1 MKLQL
6 KKASSGE
13 VNLTEGSILK
23 GIVYFSIPL
32 LLSSLLQQFYNTAD
46 LMIVGKFAGKN
57 PMAAVGASGALSNL
71 LIGLFLGLTTGASV
85 VVSQVYGHGDRQE
98 IKDTVHTAYAV
109 AIVGGIIISI
119 IGVIVAPI
127 ILGFL
132 NTPDEILGHAVTYM
146 RILFLGMTPTLVFNM
161 GSGILR
167 AIGDSRRPFNFLCV
181 AAAINI
187 VLDLIFVIV
196 LKLSVL
202 GVGIATFIAQ
212 TTSAILVTYNLMKS
226 ERAFKL
232 NLNEIKFHKHIV
244 TRVFKI
250 GIPTGIQSSV
260 ISFSNVIIQSKINL
274 FGASAIAGYAAQER
288 LDGFIFMSLNALS
301 LAATTFS
308 GQNIGAGKV
317 ERLKSGVRLSLAL
330 SLVISITLS
339 VLGRVFIV
347 ELMGIFSNE
356 PDVIEVGATAF
367 KYLSAG
373 YFIFGM
379 SEIFGGFVRGA
390 GYAVPPMVI
399 SVLSMCILRLVWI
412 FVALNIWFKI
422 EIIFLSYPISWT
434 VTFLLNFLYYKFGN
448 WKNAVKEVA

>member
-1 MKLQL
+1 MKVKL
-6 KKASSGE
+6 KKARSGE
-13 VNLTEGSILK
+13 VNLTEGSILQ
-23 GIVYFSIPL
+23 GLVIFSIPL

-85 VVSQVYGHGDRQE
+85 VVAQVYGKGDRKE
-98 IKDTVHTAYAV
+98 IQDAVHTSYAI

-119 IGVIVAPI
+119 IGVLVAPT

-132 NTPDEILGHAVTYM
+132 NTPDEILTHAVVYM
-146 RILFLGMTPTLVFNM
+146 RILFLGMTPILVFNM

-167 AIGDSRRPFNFLCV
+167 SIGDSRRPFNFLCV

-187 VLDLIFVIV
+187 ILDLVFVIIF
-196 LKLSVL
+196 KLSVL
-202 GVGIATFIAQ
+202 GVGIATLIAQ
-212 TTSAILVTYNLMKS
+212 TVSAILVTYNLMKS
-226 ERAFKL
+226 EREFKL
-232 NLNEIKFHKHIV
+232 DLKKIKFHKDIMV
-244 TRVFKI
+244 RIFQI

-260 ISFSNVIIQSKINL
+260 ISFSNVIIQSKVNL

-317 ERLKSGVRLSLAL
+317 DRLKSGVRLSIAL
-330 SLVISITLS
+330 SLIVSLSLSI
-339 VLGRVFIV
+339 LGRVFII
-347 ELMGIFSNE
+347 ELMSIFSNE
-356 PDVIEVGATAF
+356 PDVIEIGATAF
-367 KYLSAG
+367 RYLSAG
-373 YFIFGM
+373 YFIFGV
-379 SEIFGGFVRGA
+379 SEILGGFVRGA

-422 EIIFLSYPISWT
+422 DIVFLSYPISWIT
-434 VTFLLNFLYYKFGN
+434 TLILNILYFKFGK
-448 WKNAVKEVA
+448 WRSSFKEAY